1 MMESKMFEYICETP
15 AVLTDIINRRE
26 EITKGFVS
34 HFKDVEIEQI
44 YVIGSGTS
52 YHAGL
57 AAKLYLEELL
67 GIKVFNMYPTQFARE
82 EKVFNQKT
90 LVIGMS
96 QGGQS
101 LSTVEGLDSARER
114 GLHTAAV
121 SETRRHLSL
130 NTLTHQLRLKWEMKN
145 AGQRPR
151 ATQEPPLP
159 S

>member
-26 EITKGFVS
+26 EITKDFVS

-67 GIKVFNMYPTQFARE
+67 GIKVFNMYPTQFARR
-82 EKVFNQKT
+82 KRYLIRKP
-90 LVIGMS
+90 
-96 QGGQS
+96 
-101 LSTVEGLDSARER
+101 
-114 GLHTAAV
+114 
-121 SETRRHLSL
+121 
-130 NTLTHQLRLKWEMKN
+130 W
-145 AGQRPR
+145 
-151 ATQEPPLP
+151 
-159 S
+159 